1 MKKIYYMGDFVSNNG
16 PANVNKQYAYYLGNS
31 CNYCKTNNKFI
42 RVVHFFYCLNNTNLL
57 LVSGLSKFHLN
68 AIKIAK
74 KHGIKVVYLMHGYSK
89 MEYDIN
95 CIPQQDRRLEEVE
108 KKILREAN
116 KVICVSEVFAKYMKE
131 KKQDIASKFDFVNN
145 GVSNKNKDLKRNV
158 SDTYT
163 IISVGGGVRGK
174 NNLDVCKAI
183 KKINKPIIKFIV
195 IGDKGKDGE
204 EIEKYNFVEYYES
217 LDHNE
222 VLRKMNNADLYIQ
235 NSYYDT
241 FGLAVIE
248 ALEENCRILI
258 GRNVGAI
265 SILNNL
271 NENMIIENNEDIDE
285 IKNKIIYAIK
295 NNEDKLPIIDY
306 NICCWENR
314 TKELLEKLGEVMNE

>member
-1 MKKIYYMGDFVSNNG
+1 MGDFVSDKG
-16 PANVNKQYAYYLGNS
+16 PAIVNKHYR
-31 CNYCKTNNKFI
+31 NYIKNECFICATNNKFI
-42 RVVHFFYCLNNTNLL
+42 RIVHFMICLPWTKIL
-57 LVSGLSKFHLN
+57 LVSGLSKFHLS

-74 KHGIKVVYLMHGYSK
+74 KRGIKVVYLMHGYDK

-95 CIPQQDRRLEEVE
+95 CVPQQDRILEKVE
-108 KKILREAN
+108 EEILKEAN
-116 KVICVSEVFAKYMKE
+116 KVICVSKLFAEYMK
-131 KKQDIASKFDFVNN
+131 KQKRNIASKFDFVNN
-145 GVSNKNKDLKRNV
+145 GVSYENNELKRKVN
-158 SDTYT
+158 DTYT
-163 IISVGGGVRGK
+163 IISVGGGVRRK

-183 KKINKPIIKFIV
+183 EKINKPTIKFII
-195 IGDKGKDGE
+195 IGNKGKDGE
-204 EIEKYNFVEYYES
+204 EILKYNFVEYYEN
-217 LDHNE
+217 LEHNE
-222 VLRKMNNADLYIQ
+222 VLRRMHDADLYIQ

-258 GRNVGAI
+258 GKNVGAI

-271 NENMIIENNEDIDE
+271 NENMVIENNEDIDE

-295 NNEDKLPIIDY
+295 NNEDKLPTIDY